1 MSKVRKENVKRKE
14 DLKNEKRK
22 EWERRWCEEYTNEYK

>member
-1 MSKVRKENVKRKE
+1 MSKVKKENVKRKE

-22 EWERRWCEEYTNEYK
+22 EWERR